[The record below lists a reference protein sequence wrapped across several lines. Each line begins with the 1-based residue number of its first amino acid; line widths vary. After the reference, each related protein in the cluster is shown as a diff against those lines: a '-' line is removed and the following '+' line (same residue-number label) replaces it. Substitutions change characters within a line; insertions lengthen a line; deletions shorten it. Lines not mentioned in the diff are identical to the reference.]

1 VDEFSLIQK
10 IIIWAIPVIFA
21 ITAHEVAHGWVAM
34 KLGDRTAQ
42 MMGRLTLNPIK
53 HIDPVGTI
61 LLPAILLIMP
71 GISFIFGWAKPVP
84 VTYQNLRKPKT
95 DMAWVAIA
103 GPAANL
109 VMAVIWAAVAAIG
122 VSLFQA
128 AYTFGEAM
136 AYMGA
141 AGILI
146 NSMLMMLNLLPLP
159 PLDGGRILVS
169 LLPGPLAWQV
179 GRIEPYG
186 FFILVGL
193 LYFGVIGMVL
203 FPLMRAFI
211 SLLAGIFS
219 LPPQI
224 FSII

>member
-1 VDEFSLIQK
+1 MDEFSLIQK
-10 IIIWAIPVIFA
+10 IIIWGIPVIFA

-61 LLPAILLIMP
+61 LVPGLLLLA
-71 GISFIFGWAKPVP
+71 GGFIFGWAKPVP
-84 VTYQNLRKPKT
+84 VTYQNLRKPKS
-95 DMAWVAIA
+95 DMAWVALA
-103 GPAANL
+103 GPVANL
-109 VMAVIWAAVAAIG
+109 IMAIIWAAVAMLGVTLHQSGFAI
-122 VSLFQA
+122 
-128 AYTFGEAM
+128 GEAM
-136 AYMGA
+136 KYMGA

-146 NSMLMMLNLLPLP
+146 NTMLMILNLLPLP

-169 LLPGPLAWQV
+169 LLPGPLAWKV
-179 GRIEPYG
+179 SRIEPYG

-193 LYFGVIGMVL
+193 LYLGFIGTILHPIMN
-203 FPLMRAFI
+203 AFI
-211 SLLAGIFS
+211 NLLVTTFS

-224 FSII
+224 FSIL

>member
-1 VDEFSLIQK
+1 MDDFSLIQK
-10 IIIWAIPVIFA
+10 IIIWGIPVIFA
-21 ITAHEVAHGWVAM
+21 ITLHEVAHGWVAM

-53 HIDPVGTI
+53 HIDPIGT
-61 LLPAILLIMP
+61 LLIP
-71 GISFIFGWAKPVP
+71 GVLLMAGGFIFGWAKPVP
-84 VTYQNLRKPKT
+84 VTYQNLRKPKS
-95 DMAWVAIA
+95 DMAWVALA

-109 VMAVIWAAVAAIG
+109 VMAIIWAIVAMIG
-122 VSLFQA
+122 ISLLRSGFA
-128 AYTFGEAM
+128 MGEAM

-146 NSMLMMLNLLPLP
+146 NTMLMILNLLPLP

-169 LLPGPLAWQV
+169 LLPGPLAWKV
-179 GRIEPYG
+179 SRIEPYG

-193 LYFGVIGMVL
+193 LYLGVIGTILHPIMNS
-203 FPLMRAFI
+203 FI
-211 SLLAGIFS
+211 NLLVTTFS

-224 FSII
+224 FSIL

>member
-1 VDEFSLIQK
+1 MDEFSLIQK

-21 ITAHEVAHGWVAM
+21 ITVHEVAHGWVAL

-53 HIDPVGTI
+53 HIDPIGTI
-61 LLPAILLIMP
+61 VVPGILLMM
-71 GISFIFGWAKPVP
+71 GGFIFGWAKPVP
-84 VTYQNLRKPKT
+84 VTYQNLNKPKS
-95 DMAWVAIA
+95 DMAWVALA

-109 VMAVIWAAVAAIG
+109 VMAFIWAFVAKLGLGILDTG
-122 VSLFQA
+122 VA
-128 AYTFGEAM
+128 MGEPM
-136 AYMGA
+136 LYMGI

-146 NSMLMMLNLLPLP
+146 NTMLMILNLLPLP
-159 PLDGGRILVS
+159 PLDGGRVLVS

-193 LYFGVIGMVL
+193 IYFGILGMIL
-203 FPLMRAFI
+203 WPFI
-211 SLLAGIFS
+211 SSFLS
-219 LPPQI
+219 LVAALFGLPVQI
-224 FSII
+224 FSMLL

>member
-1 VDEFSLIQK
+1 MDEFSLIQK

-21 ITAHEVAHGWVAM
+21 ITVHEVAHGWVA
-34 KLGDRTAQ
+34 LQFGDRTAQ

-53 HIDPVGTI
+53 HIDPLGTI
-61 LLPAILLIMP
+61 IIPGVLLMA
-71 GISFIFGWAKPVP
+71 GGFVFGWAKPVP
-84 VTYQNLRKPKT
+84 VTYQNLRKPKS
-95 DMAWVAIA
+95 DMAWVALA
-103 GPAANL
+103 GPASNL
-109 VMAVIWAAVAAIG
+109 IMAVIWAVVAALGVYLQQTG
-122 VSLFQA
+122 VSA
-128 AYTFGEAM
+128 GVAM
-136 AYMGA
+136 SYMGA

-146 NSMLMMLNLLPLP
+146 NSMLMVLNLLPLP

-193 LYFGVIGMVL
+193 LYFGILGMVL
-203 FPLMRAFI
+203 WPLIGAFVN
-211 SLLAGIFS
+211 LLASIFG

>member
-1 VDEFSLIQK
+1 MDEFSLIQK
-10 IIIWAIPVIFA
+10 IIIWGIPVIFA
-21 ITAHEVAHGWVAM
+21 ITLHEVAHGWVAM

-61 LLPAILLIMP
+61 IVPGLLLMA
-71 GISFIFGWAKPVP
+71 GGFIFGWAKQVP
-84 VTYQNLRKPKT
+84 VTYLNLNKPKS
-95 DMAWVAIA
+95 DMAWVALA
-103 GPAANL
+103 GPAAIL
-109 VMAVIWAAVAAIG
+109 IMAIG
-122 VSLFQA
+122 WAVLAMVGVQLFQSGFA
-128 AYTFGEAM
+128 MGEAM

-146 NSMLMMLNLLPLP
+146 NTMLMILNLLPLP

-169 LLPGPLAWQV
+169 LLPGPLAWKV
-179 GRIEPYG
+179 SRIEPYG

-193 LYFGVIGMVL
+193 LYLGFIGSIL
-203 FPLMRAFI
+203 HPLMNTFI
-211 SLLAGIFS
+211 NLLVTAFS

-224 FSII
+224 FSIL

>member
-1 VDEFSLIQK
+1 MDEFSLIQK
-10 IIIWAIPVIFA
+10 IIIWGIPVIFA
-21 ITAHEVAHGWVAM
+21 ITLHEVAHGWVAM

-53 HIDPVGTI
+53 HIDPIGT
-61 LLPAILLIMP
+61 LLIP
-71 GISFIFGWAKPVP
+71 GVLLMAGGFIFGWAKPVP
-84 VTYQNLRKPKT
+84 VTYQNLRKPKS
-95 DMAWVAIA
+95 DMAWVALA

-109 VMAVIWAAVAAIG
+109 VMAVIWAIVAMIG
-122 VSLFQA
+122 ISLLRSGFA
-128 AYTFGEAM
+128 MGEAM

-146 NSMLMMLNLLPLP
+146 NTMLMILNLLPLP

-169 LLPGPLAWQV
+169 LLPGPLAWKV
-179 GRIEPYG
+179 SRIEPYG

-193 LYFGVIGMVL
+193 LYLGFIGTILHPIMNT
-203 FPLMRAFI
+203 FI
-211 SLLAGIFS
+211 NLLVTIFS

-224 FSII
+224 FSIL